1 MPVNTPAPNFALLAA
16 LDMRNYS
23 AVEIFQR
30 SSTARIMPTF
40 STGSGVYEDTLFF
53 LNNRESSSTV
63 YGTGQLLTSAT
74 FGTAS
79 SWRIYLNSSDK
90 IVIES
95 NVDFTVTSTGS
106 SDPLGFGSS
115 TVNATLS
122 GSVYIATAVNDWS
135 RGLLELT
142 SMSYQFDEVVGSGA
156 FSFPTVVNDT
166 QDVTTFLRAAETD
179 ADDFN
184 LSSLQE
190 IDTAAGSTQITWTL
204 NNNGFIQCHYQAS
217 EGDIVWS
224 STKIRDLLG
233 FSGNESPVSTGGG
246 YSRITASYHSD
257 AVLFPTRPLQSFHL
271 RAENVGQ
278 FRRKIGGG
286 YASNFIGSY
295 VTSSINFDLDARLDE
310 RDDYQ
315 HFANRFIPFIGG
327 GERINLYQNWGD
339 SRRALRTD
347 QIRGSQAAYDSLYS
361 SEQNGE
367 RGRLRG
373 SSVTVD
379 YNLIY
384 PTRLHRR
391 VPIQMEIE
399 HL

>member
-30 SSTARIMPTF
+30 SSTARTMPTF

-53 LNNRESSSTV
+53 LNNRESSGTV
-63 YGTGQLLTSAT
+63 YGSGQLATSAT
-74 FGTAS
+74 FGSVS

-122 GSVYIATAVNDWS
+122 GSVYIATAVNEWS

-142 SMSYQFDEVVGSGA
+142 SMSYRLDEVGGGAGS
-156 FSFPTVVNDT
+156 FSFPTLVNDV

-190 IDTAAGSTQITWTL
+190 IDTAAGSTQITWGL
-204 NNNGFIQCHYQAS
+204 NDDGFVQCHYKTT

-224 STKIRDLLG
+224 STAIRDLLG
-233 FSGNESPVSTGGG
+233 FSGNESPVVGAL
-246 YSRITASYHSD
+246 YSKLTASYHSD

-315 HFANRFIPFIGG
+315 HFANRFIRFIGG

-347 QIRGSQAAYDSLYS
+347 QIRGSQAAYDSLYT

-391 VPIQMEIE
+391 VPVQMEIE